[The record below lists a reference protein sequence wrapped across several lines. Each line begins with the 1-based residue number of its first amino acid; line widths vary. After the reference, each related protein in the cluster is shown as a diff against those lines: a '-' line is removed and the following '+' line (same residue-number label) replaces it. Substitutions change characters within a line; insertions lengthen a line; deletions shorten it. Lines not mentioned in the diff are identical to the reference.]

1 METTTQEVNAD
12 VQREAAAA
20 LSQRI
25 SDKVRV
31 QRYPSALGPVVG
43 PALIISPL
51 QKVAEALADSGF
63 MRPWVVQKIREHL
76 LSGGVLTNRGMDA
89 SDYEPAII
97 SNGQQ
102 LHMQVRSEY
111 RMATVQ
117 ETLDY
122 VDNQEFANVTGK
134 AVSKR
139 SQDKKY
145 FLRYHEG
152 PALIGAYDALPR
164 QARVILD
171 ILNEAG
177 RESFTEASI
186 EMVLTENIER
196 LKTKQEASVLFGFYR
211 KRLLE
216 EGHLEEAGA

>member
-1 METTTQEVNAD
+1 METNTQEVNVD

-20 LSQRI
+20 LSQKM
-25 SDKVRV
+25 STKVRV
-31 QRYPSALGPVVG
+31 QRYASTLGPVVG

-63 MRPWVVQKIREHL
+63 MRQWVVEQIKQHL
-76 LSGGVLTNRGMDA
+76 LNGGTFTNRGMEVG
-89 SDYEPAII
+89 DYEPAIV

-111 RMATVQ
+111 RMASEAEVLT
-117 ETLDY
+117 Y

-139 SQDKKY
+139 AQERKY
-145 FLRYHEG
+145 ILRYHEG
-152 PALIGAYDALPR
+152 PELIQAYDSLPR
-164 QARVILD
+164 QARVMLD
-171 ILNEAG
+171 ILSEAG

-186 EMVLTENIER
+186 EMVLTENVER
-196 LKTKQEASVLFGFYR
+196 LRTKQETSVLFGFYR
-211 KRLLE
+211 KRLVD
-216 EGHLEEAGA
+216 EGHLEEASA